1 MNCPQCGAHTEVKDT
16 RVKTDH
22 VVRRRLCFNMH
33 TFQTKEASVN
43 PFQRAS
49 PKLLEQM
56 HREAVHRQAE
66 DALL

>member
-1 MNCPQCGAHTEVKDT
+1 M
-16 RVKTDH
+16 
-22 VVRRRLCFNMH
+22 CFNLH
-33 TFQTKEASVN
+33 IFKTKEASVN